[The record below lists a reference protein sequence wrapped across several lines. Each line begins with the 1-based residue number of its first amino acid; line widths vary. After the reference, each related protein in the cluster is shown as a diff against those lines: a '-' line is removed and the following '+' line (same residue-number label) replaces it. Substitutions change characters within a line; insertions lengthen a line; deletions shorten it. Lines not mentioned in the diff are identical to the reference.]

1 MVYGFGKIKSEI
13 IIYLSFTKRRLRI
26 LHFSLIIKMRSDKM
40 KKERVGYWLARAVF
54 VWHSLVGTLGKFELL
69 FNRLA
74 ETSCLGVRQYRRS
87 VFVKLVY

>member
-1 MVYGFGKIKSEI
+1 
-13 IIYLSFTKRRLRI
+13 
-26 LHFSLIIKMRSDKM
+26 M

-74 ETSCLGVRQYRRS
+74 ETSCLGMRQYRRS